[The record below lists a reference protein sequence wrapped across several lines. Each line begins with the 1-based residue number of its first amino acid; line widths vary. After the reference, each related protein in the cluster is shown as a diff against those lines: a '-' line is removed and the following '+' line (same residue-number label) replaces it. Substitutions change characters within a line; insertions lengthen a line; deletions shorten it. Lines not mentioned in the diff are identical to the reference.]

1 MQVYV
6 AKSAV
11 RKIFSAA
18 LTFIFL
24 RDSTEFFELVHIFSS
39 INFFYSWVINP
50 RKKFTTEILPDMLIF
65 ILGKIIAIGQF

>member
-1 MQVYV
+1 MQMYV

-11 RKIFSAA
+11 RKILSAT
-18 LTFIFL
+18 LTFFL
-24 RDSTEFFELVHIFSS
+24 RESTEFFEVVHIFSS
-39 INFFYSWVINP
+39 INFFYSCVIKS